1 MELQL
6 VRSENLMLDGGA
18 MFGIIPKVLWER
30 QYKSDEQNRINISM
44 RSLLVIDGDRKI
56 LFDSGI
62 GNKQDEK
69 FFGFYF
75 LNGDYD
81 IGKSLV
87 ELGLTTADITDMVH
101 THLHFDHCGGSII
114 YNEDGSSLSTLFPNA
129 TYWVSQAQWDLAMDP
144 NKLEGASMLKEN
156 IIPMKESGQLELF
169 ENEFDLT
176 PGIRIRLFNG
186 HTVGQAIAL
195 IDYRG
200 RILVNMADLMPLAGN
215 ISLSWV
221 CGYDTQPLVSLK
233 EKAEF
238 LDESLA
244 NNYSYYL
251 YHDLETEC
259 CDLRQTEK
267 GIRVNRTFSL
277 KEFINEDA

>member
-18 MFGIIPKVLWER
+18 MFGIIPKVLWKR
-30 QYKSDEQNRINISM
+30 QYKADEQNRINISM

-75 LNGDYD
+75 LNGGYS
-81 IGKSLV
+81 IEKSLA
-87 ELGLTTADITDMVH
+87 EIGLTKNDITDMVH
-101 THLHFDHCGGSII
+101 THLHFDHCGGSIT
-114 YNEDGSSLSTLFPNA
+114 YNEDRSRLLTTFPNA
-129 TYWVSQAQWDLAMDP
+129 TYWVSKQQWDLAQNP
-144 NKLEGASMLKEN
+144 NKLEGASLLSEN

-169 ENEFDLT
+169 EKEFDLT
-176 PGIRIRLFNG
+176 SGIRIRLFNG

-195 IDYRG
+195 INYNG
-200 RILVNMADLMPLAGN
+200 RTIVNTADLMPMAGN
-215 ISLSWV
+215 ISMSWV
-221 CGYDTQPLVSLK
+221 CGYDTQPLLSFS
-233 EKAEF
+233 EKADF
-238 LDESLA
+238 LDESITD
-244 NNYSYYL
+244 NYSYYF

-259 CDLRQTEK
+259 CDLKQTEK
-267 GIRVNRTFSL
+267 GIRINRSFSL
-277 KEFINEDA
+277 QEFIST